1 MDWNDIDR
9 LRNPGF
15 AVARRGYD
23 QHEVDKFLGSVVDWL
38 ETDAPKQ
45 LGELAVRRKLE
56 HVGKSTARILLT
68 TEEETATMRRLT
80 QEECAD
86 LRSQAEAAS
95 RTTRQAADEYA
106 SKVRAKADEDA
117 RRAGEAARAKAKQI
131 VEEGER
137 QRAQIEA
144 VVNALEAHRDGTIHE
159 LERLRAGLD
168 STIKPHKSGAP
179 PHKRK
184 AEKPGADAQTANEA
198 DAVANAGASL

>member
-23 QHEVDKFLGSVVDWL
+23 QREVDKFLGSVVDWL

-45 LGELAVRRKLE
+45 LGELAVKRKLE
-56 HVGKSTARILLT
+56 HIGKSTARILLT

-106 SKVRAKADEDA
+106 NKARAKADENA
-117 RRAGEAARAKAKQI
+117 RRAHEAAQAKAKRT

-137 QRAQIEA
+137 RRAQIEA
-144 VVNALEAHRDGTIHE
+144 VVSELDAHRDGMIHE
-159 LERLRAGLD
+159 LERLRGELD
-168 STIKPHKSGAP
+168 SIIGTHKSGARA
-179 PHKRK
+179 HKRK
-184 AEKPGADAQTANEA
+184 ADKPGADAQTANEA
-198 DAVANAGASL
+198 DTVANA